1 VASLK
6 SILSNPFSFLFA
18 TRGAEEQVAVY
29 LVREHKR
36 GRILTDIVDDPYVR
50 NRCTERDLAR
60 VLERP
65 EIVQA
70 FGDDIVAEQMQT
82 LDGATS

>member
-1 VASLK
+1 MASLK

-36 GRILTDIVDDPYVR
+36 GRSLTDIVDDPYVR

-65 EIVQA
+65 EIIQA
-70 FGDDIVAEQMQT
+70 FGDDIVAEQVQA
-82 LDGATS
+82 LDGAAG

>member
-36 GRILTDIVDDPYVR
+36 GRSLTDIVDDPYVR

-70 FGDDIVAEQMQT
+70 FGDDIVSEQLQT
-82 LDGATS
+82 LDGATG

>member
-1 VASLK
+1 MASLK
-6 SILSNPFSFLFA
+6 SILSNPFSFLFT

-29 LVREHKR
+29 VVREHKR
-36 GRILTDIVDDPYVR
+36 GRSLTDIVEDPYVR

-70 FGDDIVAEQMQT
+70 FGDDIVAEHIQA
-82 LDGATS
+82 LDGSTS

>member
-29 LVREHKR
+29 VVREHKR
-36 GRILTDIVDDPYVR
+36 GRSLSDIVDDPYVR

-70 FGDDIVAEQMQT
+70 FGDDIVAEQLQT
-82 LDGATS
+82 LDGTAG

>member
-6 SILSNPFSFLFA
+6 SILSSPFSFLFA

-36 GRILTDIVDDPYVR
+36 GRSLTDIVDDPYVR
-50 NRCTERDLAR
+50 NRCTVRDLAR

-70 FGDDIVAEQMQT
+70 FGDDIVAEQVQT
-82 LDGATS
+82 LDGATG

>member
-1 VASLK
+1 MASLK

-36 GRILTDIVDDPYVR
+36 GRSLTDIVDDPYVR

-65 EIVQA
+65 EIIQA
-70 FGDDIVAEQMQT
+70 FGDDIVAEQVQA
-82 LDGATS
+82 LDGAAS

>member
-1 VASLK
+1 MASLK

-36 GRILTDIVDDPYVR
+36 GRSLTDIVDDPYVR

-65 EIVQA
+65 EVIQA
-70 FGDDIVAEQMQT
+70 FGDDIVAEQVQA
-82 LDGATS
+82 LDGAAS

>member
-1 VASLK
+1 MASLK